1 MNKQKI
7 YRILEDLSIMRD
19 NYGYKGNNNQSE
31 QNFI

>member
-19 NYGYKGNNNQSE
+19 NYGYKENNNQSE